1 VTAVLRDRLRGGEPL
16 LGTFMKSGDPAVAE
30 AVAGAGFDLLVADV
44 EHAPLDL
51 RDLSTIARCGVPALA
66 RIGPDALPDVGRML
80 EAGLAGIQL
89 ADVTDAAML
98 DALWRSVRFRPDGT
112 RGCATSHRASG
123 FGRAAVRDWVAAAE
137 DVAVVAQ
144 IESAAGIEAL
154 PRLLREEH
162 GPDAWFIGPV
172 DLSCDLGHP
181 GDLAHP
187 DVRDAIATAADAILG
202 AGARLGI
209 FAADERGAAEW
220 RARGATYVLA
230 GSDLTLLAQRADALV
245 GAWKAGR

>member
-1 VTAVLRDRLRGGEPL
+1 VSALRDRLRGGEPL
-16 LGTFMKSGDPAVAE
+16 LGTFLKTGDPAVVE
-30 AVAGAGFDLLVADV
+30 TVAGAGFDLLVADV

-51 RDLSTIARCGVPALA
+51 RDLATIARCGVPTLA
-66 RIGPDALPDVGRML
+66 RIGANALPDVGRML

-89 ADVTDAAML
+89 ADVTDAAAL
-98 DALWRSVRFRPDGT
+98 DALRRAVRFHPQGT
-112 RGCATSHRASG
+112 RGCATSHRATG
-123 FGRAAVRDWVAAAE
+123 YGRVPARDWVASA
-137 DVAVVAQ
+137 DGVVVVAQ
-144 IESAAGIEAL
+144 IESVAGIDAL
-154 PRLLREEH
+154 PWLLAEER

-181 GDLAHP
+181 GDLTHP

-209 FAADERGAAEW
+209 FVSDERAAAAW
-220 RARGATYVLA
+220 RERGATYLLA

-245 GAWKAGR
+245 GAWREPA